1 MLEETYLGLCYERGD
16 GVKKDFEK
24 AVKWYKS
31 GAYSGDAVAMW
42 HMGLCYESGIGVE
55 KSFTIAVEWYEKAA
69 EKGCPMA
76 QTRLGKCYESGMGTI
91 KDNEKA
97 VIMYQKAANQ
107 GDLEAQQRLGIC
119 YDLGVGVGQDK
130 ERALYWFS
138 RAALETYRDEFNQ
151 GSSIAKKRI
160 ESYSDLGIH
169 TLEYQEKKDWYELDI
184 EAIGTIDPTYI
195 SYKRSIVPSEC
206 EDFDDVYLE
215 SVSEETE
222 SSQKRRLIGKE
233 RVMYIEKAVLG
244 DKQAQYELAKV
255 NQCANDEILNE
266 YDLYNAEVDY
276 EARIFFNEVSNV
288 WLEKSLNQEDSNI
301 DFAVGEY
308 LYNKYRGSRKYV
320 KEIKVEEKLIDSI
333 KLLWRAAEKGNCKA
347 QRLVATAY
355 SEHMEDYNQEKIIE
369 WLLPLAESGDV
380 EAQYLLGDCI
390 EKRSRNNFS
399 MIHEEAVRWYRKAAL
414 QGHSGAQYKLGICY
428 EYGEGVQGDLEK
440 AFYWFYQAAKKN
452 HFYAYYKVGNF
463 YEHGKVVDVN
473 PTEAIKYYEGIS
485 REEASIT
492 ARYRLGC
499 YYEHGNGVQKNI
511 RKAMDWYAQSAYS
524 GYFKACEA
532 FIRCYENY
540 DVNNIEDNKNDE
552 GDLYCDFDWSYKDIT
567 FILGRYYEEGIG
579 VEKSEKKAV
588 ELYEKAVEKGNNGA
602 EYLLAKCY
610 EFGIGVEKNE
620 RKAFD
625 LYTELAERLS
635 VYGDLWALYRLAK
648 CYEEGKGVRQNKK
661 QAKKK
666 YLELKMIIEERYTS
680 QIKTVEDI
688 NNQNCVEDLPY
699 IDMAEAYEKFFNDT
713 YYDRFLG
720 CSSNTNFIPTL
731 LSKVQNAIVRLE
743 SESNDS
749 LNAED
754 SLNTDDSSIT
764 NEENTIEWQIK
775 LAKEGN
781 LQAQEELAI
790 RYMNGDGVE
799 QSEEITKYWYR
810 RAQYSLVLRDYER
823 RESMSSWG
831 PKFITDIVIDEQFA
845 NEGNE
850 IAQMR
855 LGRFYLEGNDEINKD
870 EEKGVEW
877 LKKSAE
883 QGNAEAQ
890 ELLGNCYM
898 QGTGV
903 DKDEKTAAY
912 WHEKAAEQG
921 RTFSQSELVRCYE
934 QGIGV
939 EINDKIVVKWLEKL
953 TDAESQFKLAF
964 YYESG
969 SGTYENELKAVEIYQ
984 RLVSENNHIGAKYKL
999 ALRLESGC
1007 GIKKDLTQAI
1017 DLYIEILETFNS
1029 CVVSKA
1035 AHWKYQDFLTLESKR
1050 WADGAKF
1057 RLDHIS
1063 QCFEY
1068 GIGVEKNTQEA
1079 NRLYGEVLYNTAMNL
1094 KIIDE
1099 LENKAEKLFALYL
1112 NSAEYGHKGAI
1123 QQLAICYEKGLG
1135 VEKNEEKANAY
1146 YEILLEKREFQ
1157 FTDNIASFYKRHDDK
1172 TMPESIAQLIQ
1183 EEEDRRKKYKDE
1195 HPFDDFT
1202 FEAVSY
1208 DEFTSEELPF

>member
-24 AVKWYKS
+24 AVDWYKK
-31 GAYSGDAVAMW
+31 GAYSEDAVAMW
-42 HMGLCYESGIGVE
+42 HMGLCYEHGKGVE

-69 EKGCPMA
+69 EKGYPMA
-76 QTRLGKCYESGMGTI
+76 LTRLGKCYELGLGAI

-97 VIMYQKAANQ
+97 IAMFQKAANQ
-107 GDLEAQQRLGIC
+107 GDLEAQQRLGVC
-119 YDLGVGVGQDK
+119 YDLGVGVSKDK
-130 ERALYWFS
+130 DRALYWFR

-151 GSSIAKKRI
+151 GSTIAKKRI
-160 ESYSDLGIH
+160 EAYFSLG
-169 TLEYQEKKDWYELDI
+169 LNKQEYTEKKAWHELDLETIGAI
-184 EAIGTIDPTYI
+184 EPTYI
-195 SYKRSIVPSEC
+195 LYKTSTVQSEC
-206 EDFDDVYLE
+206 EDFDDDYLDL
-215 SVSEETE
+215 VSEETE
-222 SSQKRRLIGKE
+222 CSQKRRMIGKE
-233 RVMYIEKAVLG
+233 RVKYIEKAVLG
-244 DKQAQYELAKV
+244 DKHAQYKLAKV
-255 NQCANDEILNE
+255 NQCANDETLNE
-266 YDLYNAEVDY
+266 YDLYNAKVEC
-276 EARIFFNEVSNV
+276 EARMFFNEVSNV

-320 KEIKVEEKLIDSI
+320 KEIKVEENIIDSV
-333 KLLWRAAEKGNCKA
+333 KLLWRAAEKGNRKA
-347 QRLVATAY
+347 QRLAAIAY
-355 SEHMEDYNQEKIIE
+355 SEYVEDYNQEKIIE

-380 EAQYLLGDCI
+380 EAQYLLGDYI

-399 MIHEEAVRWYRKAAL
+399 MIHEEAVGWYQKAAL
-414 QGHSGAQYKLGICY
+414 QGHSDAQYKLGLCY
-428 EYGEGVQGDLEK
+428 EYGDGIHADLEK

-463 YEHGKVVDVN
+463 YERGKVVEVN

-485 REEASIT
+485 REKANIT
-492 ARYRLGC
+492 ARYRLGR

-511 RKAMDWYAQSAYS
+511 RKAMDWYAQSAHS

-532 FIRCYENY
+532 FIRCYESYN
-540 DVNNIEDNKNDE
+540 VNNIEDNKNDE
-552 GDLYCDFDWSYKDIT
+552 GDLYGDFDWFYKNIT

-579 VEKSEKKAV
+579 VEKSEEKAV

-610 EFGIGVEKNE
+610 EFGIGVEKDE
-620 RKAFD
+620 RKAFEQ
-625 LYTELAERLS
+625 YIELSERLS

-648 CYEEGKGVRQNKK
+648 CYEEGKGIGQNKK

-666 YLELKMIIEERYTS
+666 YIELKMFIEERYTS
-680 QIKTVEDI
+680 QIKTIKDV
-688 NNQNCVEDLPY
+688 NNQNYVEELPY
-699 IDMAEAYEKFFNDT
+699 IDMAEEYEKFFNDT

-720 CSSNTNFIPTL
+720 CSSNTNFIPIL
-731 LSKVQNAIVRLE
+731 LSKVQNAIVSLE

-749 LNAED
+749 LI
-754 SLNTDDSSIT
+754 TDDSSIT

-790 RYMNGDGVE
+790 RYMNGDGVV
-799 QSEEITKYWYR
+799 QSEEIAKYWYR
-810 RAQYSLVLRDYER
+810 RAQYTLVLRDYER
-823 RESMSSWG
+823 RESRSPWDED
-831 PKFITDIVIDEQFA
+831 FVTDIEVDEQFA

-855 LGRFYLEGNDEINKD
+855 LGRFFLEGNDEINED

-877 LKKSAE
+877 IKKSAE

-898 QGTGV
+898 QGTGI
-903 DKDEKTAAY
+903 DKDEKMAVY

-921 RTFSQSELVRCYE
+921 QTFSQSELVRCYE

-939 EINDKIVVKWLEKL
+939 EKNDQIVVKWLEKL
-953 TDAESQFKLAF
+953 TDADSQFKLAF
-964 YYESG
+964 YYESVFG
-969 SGTYENELKAVEIYQ
+969 ENEQKVVEIYQ

-1029 CVVSKA
+1029 CVVSA
-1035 AHWKYQDFLTLESKR
+1035 VSYWWEYQDLITLESKR

-1057 RLDHIS
+1057 RLEHIS

-1099 LENKAEKLFALYL
+1099 LENKEEKLFALYL

-1123 QQLAICYEKGLG
+1123 QQLAICYENGLG

-1157 FTDNIASFYKRHDDK
+1157 FTDNIVSFYKRHDDK
-1172 TMPESIAQLIQ
+1172 IMPKSIAQLIQ

-1195 HPFDDFT
+1195 HLFDDFS
-1202 FEAVSY
+1202 F
-1208 DEFTSEELPF
+1208 